1 MFGFLC
7 TSLNDVTLRSTI
19 SLSQH
24 FWFDFRFIG
33 LRAENSGTYKCRI
46 ETMDTVY
53 EKEFELKIEG
63 QDGNGVAYTALSPG
77 W

>member
-1 MFGFLC
+1 MKYAL
-7 TSLNDVTLRSTI
+7 V
-19 SLSQH
+19 
-24 FWFDFRFIG
+24 RFIG

-63 QDGNGVAYTALSPG
+63 QKNGLSYSAHSPG